1 MFSGLNTAY
10 VDYEANAAFAG
21 LGMGMCKEWRD
32 QPKCLLETRK
42 HPERTVLFINFDNS
56 SFSAS
61 AHNVATPYG
70 GLVYNYIARPELG
83 WWSLPVFEVPRA
95 KFWAEVHEAVV
106 KIASGL
112 WTPPSRIVLMGEHG
126 ADKEFRE
133 VVEAALW
140 SVLEVDVGM
149 MLQANRA
156 EDSSSIAA
164 RGAAE
169 LAWRSQYWAREDD
182 GEDEAVEL

>member
-21 LGMGMCKEWRD
+21 LGMGMCKGWGD
-32 QPKCLLETRK
+32 QHKCLLETHK

-61 AHNVATPYG
+61 AQSVATPYD

-106 KIASGL
+106 KITSGL

-126 ADKEFRE
+126 AGKEFRE

-140 SVLEVDVGM
+140 SVLEVDVGL
-149 MLQANRA
+149 MLQVNMA

-169 LAWRSQYWAREDD
+169 LAWRSQYWARADD